1 MVNSMKKIL
10 KFIIVFIIG
19 IFLGYY
25 VSYTNSIKDIFT
37 SYYKAFQVGVY
48 TNLDAAI
55 TYSSKYE
62 DAIII
67 EDNELYRVYVAILK
81 DQDNIENMSKYLN
94 THGIDYYLKD
104 ISINNKEVKKEIQGY
119 ESLMDNESEVVFLEI
134 NKMIMETYKESL

>member
-1 MVNSMKKIL
+1 MKKIL

-104 ISINNKEVKKEIQGY
+104 ISINNKDVKKEIQGY